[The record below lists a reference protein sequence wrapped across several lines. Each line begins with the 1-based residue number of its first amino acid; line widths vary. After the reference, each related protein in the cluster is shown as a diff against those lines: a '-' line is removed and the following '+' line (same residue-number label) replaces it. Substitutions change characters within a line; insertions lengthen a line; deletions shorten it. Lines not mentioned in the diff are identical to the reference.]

1 MDTAFF
7 ARNILQNQK
16 IFLSKLKK
24 VEQATPLSK
33 RCLLAYETARFAVT
47 HTTDIFASDV
57 IEKTFLE
64 LAQSFS
70 VPLPEK
76 YEKDTIL
83 HVMTEAY
90 TVGGHTRCV
99 ERWIAQFPEHRHSCI
114 VLRQNGRFPELLR
127 TLVGDSGGKLIFYDP
142 MAPMVERAKELR
154 VLASNFERVILHIHM
169 DDPIA
174 LIAFGTE
181 EFTRPIV
188 FFNHADHAFWLGVS
202 IADHVAD
209 LNLARHQITLEQRQA
224 KAATKL
230 GIPMESKEQF
240 FLQKEEARRRLSI
253 PQNKH
258 IVFSG
263 GNAAKYEPLGHP
275 DFFDIVS
282 DMLEYDRNIIFY
294 IAGVKGTSLFWP
306 KLKKLYPDN
315 LFLVGDLDYDT
326 EFMPYLAASDLVLD
340 SYPVCGGTFIIDAIR
355 AGRPV
360 LTLRTSL
367 QNDFLIQSLAYCQN
381 YEEFLHKAKSIL
393 KDSVYAKSLYE
404 DVYTR
409 WKEETDPAIWRKKC
423 REIYAALP
431 EKHALHSFKTPAPA
445 ATVSRCSLETC
456 RWTDPSIAKP
466 IWKKKFKE
474 FRNWLLCI
482 RWKKYEKAV
491 RILGMSLYRN
501 KSEKNEFTIAP

>member
-1 MDTAFF
+1 MATSVFE
-7 ARNILQNQK
+7 RNILQNQK
-16 IFLSKLKK
+16 IFLHKIKE
-24 VEQATPLSK
+24 VQNAAPLSR
-33 RCLLAYETARFAVT
+33 RCLLAYEAAQFAVA
-47 HTTDIFASDV
+47 HTTDIFSSDV

-70 VPLPEK
+70 ISLPEA
-76 YEKDTIL
+76 YEKDSVL

-90 TVGGHTRCV
+90 TAGGHTRCV
-99 ERWIAQFPEHRHSCI
+99 ERWIAQFPEHRHSCV
-114 VLRQNGRFPELLR
+114 VLRQNGRFPEQLR
-127 TLVGDSGGKLIFYDP
+127 TIVEDSGGRMIFYAP
-142 MAPMVERAKELR
+142 KAPMVERAKDLR
-154 VLASNFERVILHIHM
+154 VLASRFERVILHIHM

-202 IADHVAD
+202 ISDHVAD
-209 LNLARHQITLEQRQA
+209 LNFYRLMISVDQR
-224 KAATKL
+224 KVKIATKL
-230 GIPMESKEQF
+230 GIPMEPKKLYS
-240 FLQKEEARRRLSI
+240 LARHEARQRLSI
-253 PQNKH
+253 PQDKLV
-258 IVFSG
+258 IFSG
-263 GNAAKYEPLGHP
+263 GQATKYHP
-275 DFFDIVS
+275 IGTPNFFHVVS
-282 DMLEYDRNIIFY
+282 DLVEYDRNIIFY
-294 IAGVKGTSLFWP
+294 IAGPRANSVFWP
-306 KLKKLYPDN
+306 ELKKKYPDN
-315 LFLVGDLDYDT
+315 IFMVGTLDYHT
-326 EFMPYLAASDLVLD
+326 EFMPFLAASDLVLD
-340 SYPVCGGTFIIDAIR
+340 SYPVGGETFLIDAIR

-360 LTLRTSL
+360 LTLCSAM
-367 QNDFLIQSLAYCQN
+367 QSDFITQSMACCQN
-381 YEEFLHKAKSIL
+381 YEEFLHKAKSIF

-482 RWKKYEKAV
+482 RWKKREKLV
-491 RILGMSLYRN
+491 RIFGCDLYQQGYV
-501 KSEKNEFTIAP
+501 SEKDFIV